1 MFKDIIEDLNRLKN
15 KKIDIIKIYT
25 NNEQN
30 DESIIMSNNLYE
42 EAINAADQ
50 IKAAAESRVKQQLV
64 EAMSPKIKQLI
75 ESNIMDSVEE
85 SYLENTNE
93 YGESIEEVEPSECGE
108 GVEEVDMKEDPA
120 ECGEGVEEEKHVEI
134 SAESV
139 KILKK
144 MVGQSQKK
152 KAIVEKLDAI
162 REGINRLKK
171 AMILAEGNKNS
182 NKIKR
187 KFLFAYQNLLKELK
201 NIKSSSIIKTDKT
214 ILKEFLQLSKELNNM
229 SRRRSRSRYL
239 NENLEDLLEMNLFE
253 EDEEMPEDDMGDE
266 QEPSLSD
273 DDEGEELQLDS
284 PADSDSVEL
293 GPLEDMSFR
302 EVVDAALEGMGG
314 GDEMEEPDLEEE
326 GVDEGIFYE
335 VDEMETCGPD
345 ELAEMEEEG
354 LEGEEPKEE
363 MAEGLFLEIDEN
375 MLKREI
381 NNMRRLREGE
391 ASDMAHHFGGGS
403 KDKEMFTEFDES
415 DLNVHADHL
424 GREGVP
430 VPTVEAALRNA
441 VRKNRIAES
450 RNKQYRNALRGMKK
464 QLSEMNLFNAKLLY
478 ANKLMQNRD
487 LSIKQQKH
495 IVESLDEAGTLN
507 EAKLLFESLSKSLS
521 RPTRKGGNLNESA
534 NRRVL
539 GSSSRSV
546 RSAQPMNESVALD
559 RWATLAG
566 IKK

>member
-108 GVEEVDMKEDPA
+108 GIEEVDMQEDPD
-120 ECGEGVEEEKHVEI
+120 ECGEGVEEEKQVEI

-152 KAIVEKLDAI
+152 KAIVEKLEAI

-239 NENLEDLLEMNLFE
+239 NENLEELLEMNLFE
-253 EDEEMPEDDMGDE
+253 EEESEEEPMDDSLDLDAEEEDA
-266 QEPSLSD
+266 
-273 DDEGEELQLDS
+273 GEELQLDS
-284 PADSDSVEL
+284 PDDLGSVEL

-335 VDEMETCGPD
+335 VDEMENCGPD
-345 ELAEMEEEG
+345 ELAEMKEEGHEEE
-354 LEGEEPKEE
+354 EDPKKE

-521 RPTRKGGNLNESA
+521 RPTRKGKNLNESA

>member
-1 MFKDIIEDLNRLKN
+1 
-15 KKIDIIKIYT
+15 
-25 NNEQN
+25 
-30 DESIIMSNNLYE
+30 MSNNLYE

-50 IKAAAESRVKQQLV
+50 IKQAAESRVKQQLV

-75 ESNIMDSVEE
+75 ETNIMDSIDEG
-85 SYLENTNE
+85 YLENDESLEEDRDADECGEGIDEVEE
-93 YGESIEEVEPSECGE
+93 YGMSEDPSECGE
-108 GVEEVDMKEDPA
+108 GVEEE
-120 ECGEGVEEEKHVEI
+120 VETLEI

-139 KILKK
+139 NILKK
-144 MVGQSQKK
+144 MLGENQKK
-152 KAIVEKLDAI
+152 KALKEKLETI
-162 REGINRLKK
+162 REGINHLKK
-171 AMILAEGNKNS
+171 AMILAESNNNS

-187 KFLFAYQNLLKELK
+187 KFVYAYQNLLKELK

-214 ILKEFLQLSKELNNM
+214 LLKEFLQLSKELNNM

-239 NENLEDLLEMNLFE
+239 NENLEELLEMNLFE
-253 EDEEMPEDDMGDE
+253 EDEDAQEADKDDIELDLGEDDDAMDASAGA
-266 QEPSLSD
+266 
-273 DDEGEELQLDS
+273 GEVD
-284 PADSDSVEL
+284 L

-302 EVVDAALEGMGG
+302 EVVDAALEGAGG
-314 GDEMEEPDLEEE
+314 SAGSDMDDMDSEEE
-326 GVDEGIFYE
+326 GEEDEGLDLEDVDEGFFYE
-335 VDEMETCGPD
+335 GDETEEGMEGLNCGPD
-345 ELAEMEEEG
+345 EMSSMEKEIAEAMEEIEEEEENEG
-354 LEGEEPKEE
+354 MGEMK
-363 MAEGLFLEIDEN
+363 EGLFLEIDEN

-381 NNMRRLREGE
+381 KNMRRLREGE
-391 ASDMAHHFGGGS
+391 ASDMASHFGGGS
-403 KDKEMFTEFDES
+403 LDREMFVDSDDS

-450 RNKQYRNALRGMKK
+450 KNKQYRNALRGMKK

-521 RPTRKGGNLNESA
+521 RPTRRSGNLNESA

>member
-1 MFKDIIEDLNRLKN
+1 
-15 KKIDIIKIYT
+15 
-25 NNEQN
+25 
-30 DESIIMSNNLYE
+30 MSNNLYE

-50 IKAAAESRVKQQLV
+50 IKQAAESRVKQQLV

-75 ESNIMDSVEE
+75 ETNIMDSIDEG
-85 SYLENTNE
+85 YLENDESLEEDRDADECGEGIDEVEE
-93 YGESIEEVEPSECGE
+93 YGMSEDPSECGE
-108 GVEEVDMKEDPA
+108 GVEEE
-120 ECGEGVEEEKHVEI
+120 VETLEI

-139 KILKK
+139 NILKK
-144 MVGQSQKK
+144 MLGENQKK
-152 KAIVEKLDAI
+152 KALKEKLETI
-162 REGINRLKK
+162 REGINHLKK
-171 AMILAEGNKNS
+171 AMILAESNNNS

-187 KFLFAYQNLLKELK
+187 KFVYAYQNLLKELK

-214 ILKEFLQLSKELNNM
+214 LLKEFLQLSKELNNM

-239 NENLEDLLEMNLFE
+239 NENLEELLEMNLFE
-253 EDEEMPEDDMGDE
+253 EDEDAQEADKDDIELDLGEDDDAMDASAGA
-266 QEPSLSD
+266 
-273 DDEGEELQLDS
+273 GEVD
-284 PADSDSVEL
+284 L

-302 EVVDAALEGMGG
+302 EVVDAALEGAGG
-314 GDEMEEPDLEEE
+314 SAGSDMDDMDSEEE
-326 GVDEGIFYE
+326 GEEDEGLDLEDVDEGFFYE
-335 VDEMETCGPD
+335 VDETEEGMEGLNCGPD
-345 ELAEMEEEG
+345 EMSSMEKEIAEAMEEIEEEEENEG
-354 LEGEEPKEE
+354 MGEMK
-363 MAEGLFLEIDEN
+363 EGLFLEIDEN

-381 NNMRRLREGE
+381 KNMRRLREGE
-391 ASDMAHHFGGGS
+391 ASDMASHFGGGS
-403 KDKEMFTEFDES
+403 LDREMFVDSDDS

-450 RNKQYRNALRGMKK
+450 KNKQYRNALRGMKK

-521 RPTRKGGNLNESA
+521 RPTRRSGNLNESA

>member
-108 GVEEVDMKEDPA
+108 GIEEVDMQEDPD
-120 ECGEGVEEEKHVEI
+120 ECGEGVEEEKQVEI

-152 KAIVEKLDAI
+152 KAIVEKLEAI

-239 NENLEDLLEMNLFE
+239 NENLEELLEMNLFE
-253 EDEEMPEDDMGDE
+253 EEESEEEPMDDSLDLDAEEEDA
-266 QEPSLSD
+266 
-273 DDEGEELQLDS
+273 GEELQLDS
-284 PADSDSVEL
+284 PDDSGSVEL

-335 VDEMETCGPD
+335 VDEMENCGPD
-345 ELAEMEEEG
+345 ELAEMKEEGHEEE
-354 LEGEEPKEE
+354 EDPKKE

-521 RPTRKGGNLNESA
+521 RPTRKGKNLNESA